1 MKSTSEKTCVILA
14 TGPSIRDFDLS
25 KIEADVVIGVNDAIT
40 FYKPDIW
47 FTLDVSPVN
56 EVIMENPVDGVY
68 YICAPTRDKI
78 ERVPNHVEKLNL
90 IVRGDYPND
99 EELYGYS
106 LEPSVLESPE
116 WWFWKWRCMPGLAEA
131 EIAVHSGNSPYG
143 ALNLAYTMGFG
154 KIVLLGVDGTQEDK
168 VVGGA
173 PRELFHLPLLFSSA
187 TGQLLKRGT
196 KVVLGS
202 PKSRVKCFYRMQPEA
217 ALEWLND

>member
-90 IVRGDYPND
+90 IV
-99 EELYGYS
+99 
-106 LEPSVLESPE
+106 
-116 WWFWKWRCMPGLAEA
+116 
-131 EIAVHSGNSPYG
+131 
-143 ALNLAYTMGFG
+143 
-154 KIVLLGVDGTQEDK
+154 
-168 VVGGA
+168 
-173 PRELFHLPLLFSSA
+173 
-187 TGQLLKRGT
+187 
-196 KVVLGS
+196 
-202 PKSRVKCFYRMQPEA
+202 
-217 ALEWLND
+217 